1 MIGVPCDLTS
11 IDCAKK
17 IVTSSALDCDV
28 KFQNCV
34 VRGQAGIDPEG
45 DFIGS
50 SLLMGRQHK
59 ITRYE
64 MNAAECDML
73 AGLAVNQFERILYQR
88 VAAHFRE
95 FANNLRSDVSQ
106 DCGGIF
112 ISCDQFAELEGDYD
126 VGAIPQNVFVG
137 SGRGSVIVF
146 PGRIRSR
153 S

>member
-1 MIGVPCDLTS
+1 M
-11 IDCAKK
+11 
-17 IVTSSALDCDV
+17 
-28 KFQNCV
+28 
-34 VRGQAGIDPEG
+34 
-45 DFIGS
+45 
-50 SLLMGRQHK
+50 MGRRHK

-95 FANNLRSDVSQ
+95 FANNLRSEVSQ